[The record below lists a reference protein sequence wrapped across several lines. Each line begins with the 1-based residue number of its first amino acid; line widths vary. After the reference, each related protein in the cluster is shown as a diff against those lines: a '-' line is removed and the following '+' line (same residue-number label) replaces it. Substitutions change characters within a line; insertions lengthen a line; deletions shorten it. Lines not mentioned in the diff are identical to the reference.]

1 MVSKGLSTNFAPN
14 IKRKKKLLFSLKLS
28 ETLWCFDDFMGN
40 RT

>member
-14 IKRKKKLLFSLKLS
+14 TLKLS
-28 ETLWCFDDFMGN
+28 ETVWCYDDFMGN